1 MDILILVA
9 NRENDLML
17 RGQISLY
24 QEAEAIRKHVW
35 RKKHYSV
42 IKQRCKARKAVTHNL
57 AQLTLQFHGFIHRF
71 CG

>member
-1 MDILILVA
+1 MDVLIIVA
-9 NRENDLML
+9 NVENDLML

-24 QEAEAIRKHVW
+24 QEAETLSIHVW

-42 IKQRCKARKAVTHNL
+42 IKRRCKARKAVTHNL
-57 AQLTLQFHGFIHRF
+57 AQLTLQFHRFIHHF